1 MKEIRV
7 FITVLGLLSW
17 LSNSAQTLNTSTIDR
32 ISFSEK
38 NFHQLYFQKTN
49 SSSKIDIHYNR
60 FNLEVDPSIKYVSGS
75 VFTRFTHVEPQGQIQ
90 LDLTSHLTVDS
101 VIYNNQQI
109 GFNHS
114 NDVLEIPLPQQASG
128 IDSVL
133 IYYQGEPPT
142 ENESFVTDYHN
153 NTPIMWTLSEPY
165 GSKDWWPCNNNLGER
180 IDSLDIWITCPIG
193 NSVASLGVLVDST
206 QNGNT
211 TTFHWKHRHA
221 IPTYLMAFAVTN
233 YLQIHDS
240 VQLPDGNLK
249 IQHFIYPE
257 DSLLLK
263 PGIDR
268 TGSII
273 KQYDSLLGTYPC
285 IDEKYGHAQFERIG
299 GMEHNTISFMSD
311 LEPELLAHELIHH
324 WFGNKITCGSWSDI
338 WLNEGITNYL
348 AALVYKRYYDRD
360 YYSDWKRL
368 AKERV
373 LSEPDGSVY
382 VYDTTDA
389 SRVFDSR
396 LTYLKGAFVMLMLRE
411 KLGET
416 IFQQGLI
423 NYLYDSSYTNNF
435 VHTTDLIHHFEATAQ
450 QDLSTF
456 FNQWVFEQGYPIL
469 NLNWSQ
475 ENNLVSVNW
484 NQRTSHVGTPSFS
497 FPLTLRFYNRAGQ
510 SQDVSINI
518 TGESGSDQFV
528 LPFKVDSILTD
539 PEDIMLVEVPLIV
552 NNDTKDKILMGP
564 NPATNHVLLQ
574 CGHPQNN
581 LVDVVIYN
589 ISGAVVFEKYNIN
602 QNSIEINTSNWP
614 AGNFLIKAS
623 DFQNN
628 HQFNL
633 TISSH

>member
-7 FITVLGLLSW
+7 FITILGLLSW
-17 LSNSAQTLNTSTIDR
+17 LSNSAQTLNPSTIDR

-38 NFHQLYFQKTN
+38 NFHQLYFHKTN
-49 SSSKIDIHYNR
+49 SPSKIDIHYNR
-60 FNLEVDPSIKYVSGS
+60 FNLEVDPSIQYVSGS
-75 VFTRFTHVEPQGQIQ
+75 VFTRFTHVVPQGQIQ
-90 LDLTSHLTVDS
+90 LDLTSQLTVDS

-128 IDSVL
+128 LDSVL

-180 IDSLDIWITCPIG
+180 IDSLDIWITCPTG
-193 NSVASLGVLVDST
+193 NSVASLGILVDST
-206 QNGNT
+206 QNDNT
-211 TTFHWKHRHA
+211 ATFHWKHRHA

-285 IDEKYGHAQFERIG
+285 IDEKYGHAQFERVG
-299 GMEHNTISFMSD
+299 GMEHNTISFMGD

-396 LTYLKGAFVMLMLRE
+396 LTYLKGAYVMLMLRE

-416 IFQQGLI
+416 IFQQGLT

-435 VHTTDLIHHFEATAQ
+435 VHTSDLIQHFEAAAQ

-456 FNQWVFEQGYPIL
+456 FNQWIFEQGYPII

-475 ENNLVSVNW
+475 ENSLVSVNW

-510 SQDVSINI
+510 SLDVSINI

-528 LPFKVDSILTD
+528 LPFKADSILAD
-539 PEDIMLVEVPLIV
+539 PEDIMLIEVPLIV

>member
-1 MKEIRV
+1 VKEIRV
-7 FITVLGLLSW
+7 FITIIGLLSW
-17 LSNSAQTLNTSTIDR
+17 LSNSAQTLNPSTIDR

-38 NFHQLYFQKTN
+38 NFHQLYFHKT
-49 SSSKIDIHYNR
+49 SSTSKIDIHYNR
-60 FNLEVDPSIKYVSGS
+60 FNLEVDPSIQYISGS

-90 LDLTSHLTVDS
+90 LDLTGQLTVDS
-101 VIYNNQQI
+101 VVYHGQQI

-114 NDVLEIPLPQQASG
+114 NNVLEIPLPQQASG
-128 IDSVL
+128 LDSVL

-153 NTPIMWTLSEPY
+153 NAPIMWTLSEPY
-165 GSKDWWPCNNNLGER
+165 GSRDWWPCNNNLGER
-180 IDSLDIWITCPIG
+180 IDSLDIWITCPTG

-211 TTFHWKHRHA
+211 TTFHWQHRHA

-240 VQLPDGNLK
+240 VQLPEGNLK

-263 PGIDR
+263 PGIER

-285 IDEKYGHAQFERIG
+285 IDEKYGHAQFERAG
-299 GMEHNTISFMSD
+299 GMEHNTISFMGD

-382 VYDTTDA
+382 VYDTIDV

-411 KLGET
+411 KLGES
-416 IFQQGLI
+416 IFQQGLT
-423 NYLYDSSYTNNF
+423 NYLYDSTYTNNF
-435 VHTTDLIHHFEATAQ
+435 VHTSDLIQHFEIVAQ

-469 NLNWSQ
+469 NLDWNQ
-475 ENNLVSVNW
+475 KNNLVSVNW
-484 NQRTSHVGTPSFS
+484 NQRTSHLGTPSYS
-497 FPLTLRFYNRAGQ
+497 FPLTLRLYNRAGQ

-518 TGESGSDQFV
+518 NGESGSDQFV
-528 LPFKVDSILTD
+528 LPFRVDSILAD

-552 NNDTKDKILMGP
+552 NNDTKDKILIGP

-589 ISGAVVFEKYNIN
+589 MSGAVVFEKYNIN

-614 AGNFLIKAS
+614 AGSFLIKAS

-628 HQFNL
+628 HQINL